1 MLTFNLRLTNED
13 AFDGSGD
20 DDYINVYASRQD
32 IILEGKAFLGTEDES
47 FKAFL
52 SITAQVST
60 KLYSI
65 SEYFVDREVE
75 VCGSFLAP

>member
-1 MLTFNLRLTNED
+1 MYDDISEKFLGEQRYSYNQNLTFNLRLTNED

-32 IILEGKAFLGTEDES
+32 IILEGKAFLGTENES

-52 SITAQVST
+52 SITAQVN
-60 KLYSI
+60 I
-65 SEYFVDREVE
+65 EF
-75 VCGSFLAP
+75 